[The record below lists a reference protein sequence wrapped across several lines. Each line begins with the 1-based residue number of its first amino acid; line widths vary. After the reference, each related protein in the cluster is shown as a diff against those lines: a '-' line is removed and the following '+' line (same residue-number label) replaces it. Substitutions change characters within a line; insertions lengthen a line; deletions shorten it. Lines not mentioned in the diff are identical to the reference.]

1 MLFLAL
7 LFFFFSCFRVW
18 AKEFKPCNPVTSDDC
33 EGINTALSKSIVD
46 TFKAPSPFFEIFS
59 ERGATQFSN
68 GGLTLTIDKRWDN
81 PSVRSNFY
89 ILFGKVEVIAKSAAG
104 QGIISS
110 VFLQSDDLD
119 EIDLEWIGGAGDSVQ
134 SNYFVKGNT
143 VDYARGSYHSVQGC
157 HDQFHNYTID
167 WSINKLSFYIDGVEV
182 RTVPND
188 ESVQP
193 YGYPQTP
200 MAVFIGTWVGGD
212 PDNQPGTIS
221 WAGGLTDMSEAPF
234 TMEIE
239 RIIVTDYSSGSN
251 YKYTDRSGE
260 WSSIQTIGGEVNGRL
275 SVADSE
281 FSILSSGGTFG
292 LDLSNTQS
300 PENLRR
306 SIRERTDYNYTNNT
320 SFKIVNG
327 STKTSGGESSHS
339 LKGSLSHALLFVGL
353 IFCLF

>member
-239 RIIVTDYSSGSN
+239 RIIVTDYSSG
-251 YKYTDRSGE
+251 
-260 WSSIQTIGGEVNGRL
+260 
-275 SVADSE
+275 
-281 FSILSSGGTFG
+281 GTFG